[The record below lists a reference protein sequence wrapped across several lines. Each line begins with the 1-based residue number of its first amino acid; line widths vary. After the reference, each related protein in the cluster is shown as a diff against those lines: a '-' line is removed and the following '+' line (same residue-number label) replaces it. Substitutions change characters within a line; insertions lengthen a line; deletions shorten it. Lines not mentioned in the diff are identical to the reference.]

1 MKGEW
6 RMNELEL
13 LSIGDVT
20 WDVFLAPTESNSLCT
35 INDKECFICFS
46 YGEKIPIKSLEY
58 SVGGN
63 AANNAVGT
71 KRLGVKV
78 GLVTTLGGDSIGNQT
93 VEKIEKEGVD
103 MSFVVQQP
111 TAGSNFSTVI
121 NYGGERTIF
130 TYRAPRSYE
139 FPVHLSVAP
148 WIYLTSMG
156 ESFQPFYNHFM
167 DWLKMN
173 PTIKMAFNPG
183 SRQIRVDRVIIDP
196 VLKASYIIY
205 VNREEA
211 EKLARMEDSNGKE
224 KELLKKVSEL
234 GPKVVIVTNG
244 GGGSFLYDSENEKYY
259 KAGVMPVDAYE
270 RTGAGDSFGA
280 GCIAAIIR
288 GKTYQEALLW
298 GTVNAASVIGY
309 VGAQK
314 GLLKESDMPEWIER
328 AKSSGVGVV
337 EI

>member
-1 MKGEW
+1 MESMKGEW

-71 KRLGVKV
+71 KRLGINV

-93 VEKIEKEGVD
+93 VERLEKEGVD

-139 FPVHLSVAP
+139 FPVHLSPAP

-156 ESFQPFYNHFM
+156 ESFQPFYKHII
-167 DWLKMN
+167 DWLDAN
-173 PTIKMAFNPG
+173 PSIKMAFNPG
-183 SRQIRVDRVIIDP
+183 SRQLRVERSLLEP
-196 VLKASYIIY
+196 VLKHSYIIY

-211 EKLARMEDSNGKE
+211 EKLTGMSETNGRE
-224 KELLKKVSEL
+224 KELLKKLSDT
-234 GPKVVIVTNG
+234 GPKVVIITNG
-244 GGGSFLYDSENEKYY
+244 GGGSYLYDSQNEKY
-259 KAGVMPVDAYE
+259 
-270 RTGAGDSFGA
+270 
-280 GCIAAIIR
+280 
-288 GKTYQEALLW
+288 
-298 GTVNAASVIGY
+298 
-309 VGAQK
+309 
-314 GLLKESDMPEWIER
+314 LKC
-328 AKSSGVGVV
+328 GVGVL
-337 EI
+337 EL